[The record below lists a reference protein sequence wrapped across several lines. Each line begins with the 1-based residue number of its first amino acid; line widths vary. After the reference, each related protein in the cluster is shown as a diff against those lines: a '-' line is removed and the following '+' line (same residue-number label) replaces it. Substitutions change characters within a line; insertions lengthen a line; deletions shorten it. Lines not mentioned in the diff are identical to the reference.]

1 MSERLRLRSG
11 ELSWRE
17 IDGEVVAIDV
27 QTSTYFSANS
37 SGAILWQML
46 SEGATHD
53 ELVERLTARFEI
65 DRERAETDVAA
76 FVGAL
81 HARGLLES

>member
-1 MSERLRLRSG
+1 MSDRLRLRSG

-37 SGAILWQML
+37 SGAILCQML
-46 SEGATHD
+46 SDGATHD
-53 ELVERLTARFEI
+53 ELVERLTAAFGI
-65 DRERAETDVAA
+65 DRERADADVSA

-81 HARGLLES
+81 QGRGLLE